1 MSENNEIL
9 IATTING
16 ETGEV
21 TERPLNNDEIA
32 GIEASKIDYDQKE
45 AERKAKTE
53 ARESAL
59 AKLAA
64 LGLTQ
69 EEIDA
74 L

>member
-1 MSENNEIL
+1 MTEQTL
-9 IATTING
+9 TATVVDG

-21 TERPLNNDEIA
+21 VERPLTNDEIA
-32 GIEASKIDYDQKE
+32 ELEVSKNDYDQKE
-45 AERKAKTE
+45 AERQAKTA
-53 ARESAL
+53 ARKSAL

-69 EEIDA
+69 EEIEA